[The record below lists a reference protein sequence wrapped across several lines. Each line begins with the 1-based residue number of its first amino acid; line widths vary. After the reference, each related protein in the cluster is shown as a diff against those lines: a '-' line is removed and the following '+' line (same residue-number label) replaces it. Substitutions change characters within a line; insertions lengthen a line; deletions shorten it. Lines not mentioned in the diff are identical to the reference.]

1 MKTDNKNKQNKY
13 AFNINEINV
22 KKKFQGSLN
31 DFQKLN
37 RGLYDEIE
45 NQDISIKDNKNKLKK
60 LKNKTIKEF
69 VYTNKEIPDHWKT
82 KLDYEQD
89 LLKIFVKDKNFL
101 VYLGHGGGGDN
112 FRTLKESEKNNNI
125 SPISNI
131 LSKSPN
137 IEKKT
142 LPKIESNNRT
152 TNSQIKSFSTKQIA
166 RNIRFNGKN
175 NYTDKEI
182 LGILDDFRNEYPLF
196 DKEKEKNQG
205 IYNSKDNIENEN
217 HDIKSKTFYP
227 TRNSIFQNAFKN
239 NNNKNLLP
247 NKKKA
252 TNDFHPV
259 GSFPNIKQ
267 KHNNRQNTFRQNIFT
282 NLLPSN
288 DKYKYSKALFR
299 KMGSSSANFRKKP
312 NNYNQNN
319 NIFLNSD
326 SELFDKKVNIN
337 NPILLKYLE
346 GISFFGPYF
355 SYCPPCGNRN
365 LEFYKNLEIN
375 QCLQII
381 QQIKKNKGK
390 NFIINKKKKDTNKN
404 EQIKSE
410 QDLNDNIS
418 IKYNSGSINQNNYE
432 SDNNSM
438 IQQMSKDSKG
448 SYEREQYDMFN

>member
-1 MKTDNKNKQNKY
+1 MKTDTKNKQNKY
-13 AFNINEINV
+13 ALNINEINV

-45 NQDISIKDNKNKLKK
+45 NQDISIKDNKSKLKK

-89 LLKIFVKDKNFL
+89 LLKMFVKDKNFL

-112 FRTLKESEKNNNI
+112 FRTIKESEKNNNI

-137 IEKKT
+137 ADAKS
-142 LPKIESNNRT
+142 LPKIESNNKT
-152 TNSQIKSFSTKQIA
+152 GNSQIKSASNKHIV
-166 RNIRFNGKN
+166 RNIRFNGKH

-182 LGILDDFRNEYPLF
+182 LGILDDFRNAYPLF

-205 IYNSKDNIENEN
+205 MHSSKDNIENGN
-217 HDIKSKTFYP
+217 NDIKFKTFYN
-227 TRNSIFQNAFKN
+227 TTNRNNIFQEAFKG
-239 NNNKNLLP
+239 NNNKNNLP
-247 NKKKA
+247 NKKK
-252 TNDFHPV
+252 TTTDFHPV

-288 DKYKYSKALFR
+288 DKYSKAVLR
-299 KMGSSSANFRKKP
+299 KMGSSSANLRKKP

-319 NIFLNSD
+319 IFLNSD
-326 SELFDKKVNIN
+326 SESFEKRVTIN

-390 NFIINKKKKDTNKN
+390 NFIINKKKNEPKKN
-404 EQIKSE
+404 EQINNN
-410 QDLNDNIS
+410 QDMNDNIS
-418 IKYNSGSINQNNYE
+418 IKYNSGSINQNNE

-448 SYEREQYDMFN
+448 SYEKEQYDMFN